1 MIASLNGILTLI
13 GKSEIVLEVNGIGYI
28 LNVSSKLITSLDKIG
43 SQLTLF
49 TDLQIKDDKIVMY
62 GFASSNDQNMF
73 KLLQTVQGVGPRAA
87 LSILSTLNVDEIIL
101 AISSGDKAMISRADG
116 IGPKVAGRITT
127 ELVEKV
133 SNFNNS
139 ILNNSFVKNLPN
151 TTKEKLNFSKDNDS
165 IDLSV
170 EVEDIISALVNLG
183 YSRSEVFS
191 VVMKI
196 KNDTSL
202 DTNKD
207 FTVSQIVPIAL
218 KKLSGTIEWL
228 MKIK

>member
-1 MIASLNGILTLI
+1 MIASLNGIITLI
-13 GKSEIVLEVNGIGYI
+13 GKSDIVLEVNGVGYL
-28 LNVSSKLITSLDKIG
+28 LNVSSKLIASLDVIG
-43 SQLTLF
+43 SKLILF

-62 GFASSNDQNMF
+62 GFASLKDQNIF
-73 KLLQTVQGVGPRAA
+73 KLLQTVQGVGPKAA

-101 AISSGDKAMISRADG
+101 AITSGDKAMISRADG
-116 IGPKVAGRITT
+116 IGPKVAARVTT

-133 SNFNNS
+133 LNFNNNVS
-139 ILNNSFVKNLPN
+139 NNLISKNLPN
-151 TTKEKLNFSKDNDS
+151 TTQEKLNLNK
-165 IDLSV
+165 IDDDYTDVSA

-196 KNDTSL
+196 KNDFSP
-202 DTNKD
+202 NNISKN

-218 KKLSGTIEWL
+218 KELSGGIE
-228 MKIK
+228 